1 MKSKKLLRTAV
12 IIIAAIVLMAVYAV
26 ISSIA
31 EAPTITEKEFPFSVT
46 YEINGETKTFEGV
59 YDVKFTGHGAYVNP
73 TQRNYEG
80 QVISQH
86 EGADT
91 SCVLGEVDGG
101 VIMIYTNFHP
111 DYFMGDSYYDY
122 FDDEEFR
129 PDLTFQEPDGTTYED
144 EETLLAHGVKLIS
157 WEYPEPIENSFTFSH
172 ISYLCGDV
180 VLPLVIIAAVALLA
194 VIIFVKRE
202 KDLTR
207 QTQDKVSIALNIA
220 IAIFAVPIMA
230 IYGMFS
236 DIVGSSPE
244 LLHQLGYL
252 AAPVTVLGLAVS
264 VGLRR
269 KGFSKGSFIVQ
280 FAGIAYFAVLMVLI
294 LIVEGY

>member
-31 EAPTITEKEFPFSVT
+31 KAPTITEKEFPFSVT

-59 YDVKFTGHGAYVNP
+59 YDVKFTGHGAYVDP
-73 TQRNYEG
+73 TQRLYEG
-80 QVISQH
+80 TVISDH

-91 SCVLGEVDGG
+91 SCILGEVEGG
-101 VIMIYTNFHP
+101 VIMLYTKFHP
-111 DYFMGDSYYDY
+111 DYLMGDTYYDY

-129 PDLTFQEPDGTTYED
+129 PILTFQEPDGTTYED
-144 EETLLAHGVKLIS
+144 EATLLAHGAKLIS
-157 WEYPEPIENSFTFSH
+157 WEYPEPVENSFTYSH
-172 ISYLCGDV
+172 ISYMSGSV

-194 VIIFVKRE
+194 VIIFVKKE
-202 KDLTR
+202 KGLG
-207 QTQDKVSIALNIA
+207 TQPIDKISVVFNFAIALV
-220 IAIFAVPIMA
+220 AVPIMT

-252 AAPVTVLGLAVS
+252 AAPVTMIGLAVS

-269 KGFSKGSFIVQ
+269 KGFSKASLIAQ
-280 FAGIAYFAVLMVLI
+280 FVGIAYFAVLIVLI